1 MKTVKIAGV
10 PEHFNLPWHLAM
22 EEDAFADKGIDLQW
36 IDVYEGTGRMSNM
49 LITGETDLAVILT
62 EGIAKSII
70 AGNPSLI
77 LQEYISSP
85 LLWGIHVALDSDIKE
100 IGQLQ
105 KKKAAISRYGSGSHL
120 MSYVLAENNGWD
132 PDSLDFVVIDHLD
145 GAVEGLSEGH
155 ADYFLW
161 ERFTTKPIVD
171 EGIFRRL
178 GDCPTPWPC
187 FVIAARTEII
197 EEDASLIRHVLD
209 TINLYTSEFKKIPS
223 IDRTLANRYG
233 QQLEDIRE
241 WLDLTSW
248 SQQQIDVQVI
258 NNVID
263 TLFKLKLIETCPSG
277 ESLLTSL

>member
-10 PEHFNLPWHLAM
+10 PEHFNLPWHLAL

-49 LITGETDLAVILT
+49 LMTGETDLAVILT
-62 EGIAKSII
+62 EGIVKSII

-77 LQEYISSP
+77 LQEYVSSP
-85 LLWGIHVALDSDIKE
+85 LLWGIHVANNSDIE
-100 IGQLQ
+100 AIGQLQ
-105 KKKAAISRYGSGSHL
+105 SKKAAISRYGSGSHL
-120 MSYVLAENNGWD
+120 MSYVMAENNGWD
-132 PDSLDFVVIDHLD
+132 LDALDFVVVDHLE
-145 GAVEGLSEGH
+145 GAVGALSEGS

-171 EGIFRRL
+171 KGIFKRL

-197 EEDASLIRHVLD
+197 EQDTGLIRHILD

-223 IDRTLANRYG
+223 IDRTLANRYE

-258 NNVID
+258 NNVVD
-263 TLFKLKLIETCPSG
+263 TLFNLKLVETRPLG
-277 ESLLTSL
+277 ERMLTNL

>member
-10 PEHFNLPWHLAM
+10 PEHFNLPWHLAL

-49 LITGETDLAVILT
+49 LMTGETDLAVILT
-62 EGIAKSII
+62 EGIVKSII

-77 LQEYISSP
+77 LQEYVSSP
-85 LLWGIHVALDSDIKE
+85 LLWGIHVANNSDIE
-100 IGQLQ
+100 AIGQLQ
-105 KKKAAISRYGSGSHL
+105 SKKAAISRYGSGSHL
-120 MSYVLAENNGWD
+120 MSYVMAENNGWD
-132 PDSLDFVVIDHLD
+132 LEALDFVVVDHLE
-145 GAVEGLSEGH
+145 GAVGALSEGS

-171 EGIFRRL
+171 KGIFKRL

-197 EEDASLIRHVLD
+197 DKDTGLIRHILD

-258 NNVID
+258 NNVVD
-263 TLFKLKLIETCPSG
+263 TLFKLKLVETRPLG
-277 ESLLTSL
+277 EGLLTNL